1 MRKSSFRNLTCSRRD
16 IEEFEVTKGQSESIR
31 KLKDRQ
37 HNDKKKTNNDPQ
49 CTTQRTKDRATRT
62 KLKTGCKLRCSR
74 RENSSCS
81 TGNCSLGV
89 TQ

>member
-37 HNDKKKTNNDPQ
+37 HNDKKKDKQRSTMHHTKNQRSCNTNQAKN
-49 CTTQRTKDRATRT
+49 R
-62 KLKTGCKLRCSR
+62 
-74 RENSSCS
+74 
-81 TGNCSLGV
+81 V
-89 TQ
+89 